1 MTLEGVGVL
10 SDELV
15 WMSAVELLGAY
26 RSGELSPVEAVDAF
40 AARIDEI
47 NPKINAFVTLT
58 LERAREAA
66 REAELAWREERARP
80 LEGVPFAVKDNIFTA
95 GVRTTFG
102 SRLYRD
108 HVPDTDA
115 VVVERLKAA
124 GGIMLGKTNLPEFG
138 LIGIT
143 ENLLFGKTRNPW
155 DTGRTPGGSSGGSAA
170 AVAAGLCPLALG
182 NDGGGSIR
190 IPASLCGIF
199 GLKPHF
205 GRVPWHPHLP
215 GWDTLAHEGAL
226 TRTVEDTALFLE
238 VAAGPDTRDRLC
250 LAAPPQRYR
259 HSLKDGVEGLR
270 IAYSPDL
277 GYAPAVDPEVAAAV
291 REAAF
296 SFRDMGCDVEEVE
309 LRISSPEADWVTL
322 VLSETVAAFEDRLEE
337 WKENAYPLYL
347 PFLDLAGVFSN
358 RDVCRVQFHRY
369 GLWEELREAFSRYD
383 LLITPTTAVP
393 AFEIDEPGPG
403 PMGPTV
409 IDGKEVGP
417 TGWVPFTLP
426 FNFTGQPAASVPC
439 GFTDAGL
446 PIGMQIAGNLWDE
459 DTVLRAAAAFEAA
472 HPWRHLRPPLK

>member
-1 MTLEGVGVL
+1 
-10 SDELV
+10 
-15 WMSAVELLGAY
+15 MSASELLEAY
-26 RSGELSPVEAVDAF
+26 KSRRLSPVEAVESL
-40 AARIDEI
+40 AARIEEL

-58 LERAREAA
+58 LEEARSASQ
-66 REAELAWREERARP
+66 EAERAYAENRPRP

-102 SRLYRD
+102 SELYRD
-108 HVPDTDA
+108 FVPDTDA
-115 VVVERLKAA
+115 VVVERMKSA
-124 GGIMLGKTNLPEFG
+124 GAVMLGKTNLPEFG

-143 ENLLFGKTRNPW
+143 ENPLFGKTRNPW
-155 DTGRTPGGSSGGSAA
+155 DTGRTPGGSSGGSAV

-190 IPASLCGIF
+190 IPAALCGLF

-205 GRVPWHPHLP
+205 GRVPWYPHLP

-226 TRTVEDTALFLE
+226 TRTVEDTALFLD
-238 VAAGPDTRDRLC
+238 VSAGPDLRDRLS
-250 LAAPPQRYR
+250 LPEAPPRYR
-259 HSLKDGVEGLR
+259 ALLSDGVEGMR
-270 IAYSPDL
+270 IAFSPDL

-296 SFRDMGCDVEEVE
+296 SFTELGCEVEEVE
-309 LRISSPEADWVTL
+309 MSITSPEADWVAL
-322 VLSETVAAFEDRLEE
+322 VLSETVAAFEERLEE
-337 WKENAYPLYL
+337 WKPVAYPLYL
-347 PFLDLAGVFSN
+347 PFLDVAGAFSN

-369 GLWEELREAFSRYD
+369 RLWEEIRNVFSRYD
-383 LLITPTTAVP
+383 ILITPTTAVP

-409 IDGKEVGP
+409 IDGIEVGP

-439 GFTDAGL
+439 GFTSRGL
-446 PIGMQIAGNLWDE
+446 PVGMQIAGGLWDE
-459 DTVLRAAAAFEAA
+459 PSVLRAARAFEKAR
-472 HPWRHLRPPLK
+472 PWNDRKPAL